1 MKEQQNISNEK
12 SKALILSNKFISDK
26 NISGKIL
33 FRSLNNDNNID
44 SFRFSIE
51 DDLYEY
57 FKSSNLRTLI
67 IELLNDL
74 AFHRHENNIIP
85 NHGGVIR
92 IIKNEFDIDWLTENE
107 ISALFQKT

>member
-1 MKEQQNISNEK
+1 MKEQQCIASEK
-12 SKALILSNKFISDK
+12 RKLLMLSNQFISDR

-33 FRSLNNDNNID
+33 FRSLNNDHNID

-51 DDLYEY
+51 DDIYEY
-57 FKSSNLRTLI
+57 VKSSNLRTLL
-67 IELLNDL
+67 IELLNDF
-74 AFHRHENNIIP
+74 AFHRHENNITP
-85 NHGGVIR
+85 NHGGVIK